1 MLNMMGNL
9 IYKQVNIYNKQIK
22 EKTILIIKIII

>member
-1 MLNMMGNL
+1 MMGNL